1 MPATR
6 GWCVWLTG
14 RVGAGKT
21 TVATAVLEQLRT
33 RGASVALVDEP
44 EVGAHL
50 DQGDRLAALVWVI
63 STLADA
69 GVVALVAADEPRR
82 GAREEVRAAVPSF
95 VEVFVDAGSGS
106 GSGSDDYEEPYAPE
120 LRVPTRGRSPEA
132 SAAQVVSWL
141 EDHGAL
147 AVETTD
153 GPQTQSRRGGSRSGS

>member
-1 MPATR
+1 MPATL

-14 RVGAGKT
+14 RAGAGKT
-21 TVATAVLEQLRT
+21 TVATAVRDQLRS

-50 DQGDRLAALVWVI
+50 DHADRLGAVVWVV
-63 STLADA
+63 SMLADA
-69 GVVALVAADEPRR
+69 GVVTLVAADEPRQA
-82 GAREEVRAAVPSF
+82 AREQVRLAVPQF
-95 VEVFVDAGSGS
+95 VEVFVDAGA
-106 GSGSDDYEEPYAPE
+106 GSDDYEEPYAPE

-147 AVETTD
+147 PVEAPA
-153 GPQTQSRRGGSRSGS
+153 GPQPRPRRGASRSGS

>member
-1 MPATR
+1 MSATV

-50 DQGDRLAALVWVI
+50 DQGDRLGALVWVV

-69 GVVALVAADEPRR
+69 GVVTLVAADEPRQA
-82 GAREEVRAAVPSF
+82 AREQVRTAVPRF
-95 VEVFVDAGSGS
+95 VEVFVDAGAGP
-106 GSGSDDYEEPYAPE
+106 DDYEEPYAPE

-141 EDHGAL
+141 EDPGAL
-147 AVETTD
+147 AAEAPV
-153 GPQTQSRRGGSRSGS
+153 GRQPRPRPGASRSGS